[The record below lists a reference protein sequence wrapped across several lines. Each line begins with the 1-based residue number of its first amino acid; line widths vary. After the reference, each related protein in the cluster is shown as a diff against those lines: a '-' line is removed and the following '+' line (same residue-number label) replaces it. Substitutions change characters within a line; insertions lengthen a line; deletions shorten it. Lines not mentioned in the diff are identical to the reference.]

1 MAEANEMLTLISQ
14 ENESFQV
21 PAKIMNMSILLQQM
35 LEDNDGDYSDPVP
48 LPGVSSRHLK
58 TIIEYC
64 ELHNFAKA

>member
-1 MAEANEMLTLISQ
+1 
-14 ENESFQV
+14 
-21 PAKIMNMSILLQQM
+21 MNMSILLQQM

-64 ELHNFAKA
+64 ELHNFAKAQTDLIAPLPSKHP